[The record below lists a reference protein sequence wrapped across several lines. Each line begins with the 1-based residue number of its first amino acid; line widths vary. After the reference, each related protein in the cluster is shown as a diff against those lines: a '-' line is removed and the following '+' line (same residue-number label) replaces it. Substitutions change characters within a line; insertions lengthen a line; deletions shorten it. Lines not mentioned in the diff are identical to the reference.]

1 MNTHGL
7 FLSVKVL
14 LQAFLLTGRGD
25 LLAPP
30 LLKAFLLIGR
40 GDLLAAPHRQIAQ
53 PLLKAF
59 LLTGRGDIPLCWAY
73 VFVG

>member
-14 LQAFLLTGRGD
+14 LQAFLLTGR
-25 LLAPP
+25 A
-30 LLKAFLLIGR
+30 
-40 GDLLAAPHRQIAQ
+40 
-53 PLLKAF
+53 
-59 LLTGRGDIPLCWAY
+59 DIPLCWAY

>member
-14 LQAFLLTGRGD
+14 LQAFLLTGRAD
-25 LLAPP
+25 LLAP
-30 LLKAFLLIGR
+30 
-40 GDLLAAPHRQIAQ
+40 PHRQIAQ
-53 PLLKAF
+53 PLLQAF
-59 LLTGRGDIPLCWAY
+59 LLTGRGNIPLCWAY